1 MRVCQRFFPLYL
13 LVSYSLSPTTLVLGQ
28 SAFGAEPLAHTFSI
42 VARDQQTGEM
52 GVAVQSH
59 WFSVGTVVS
68 WGEAGVGVVATQS
81 FVNKSFGPRG
91 LAMLKSGMPAAVV
104 LDSLLS
110 DDPGREVRQ
119 VAILDAQGNVASFTG
134 ENCIQYACNT
144 EGDQF
149 SVQSNMMLGPEVC
162 NSMQRAY
169 ESSVGKPLAE
179 RLLLAL
185 EGAQA
190 AGGDY
195 RGQQSAAVLV
205 VAPKSEGKP
214 WDERLV
220 DLRVDD
226 SPQPIAELRRLYT
239 VHTAYEYMNKGD
251 YYMEVQEMDKARA
264 AYSQAMALLPDRAEL
279 QFWTAVGLANAGRM
293 EEAMPMFQRIFE
305 KERVWQTTL
314 PRIVKV
320 GLLTVDTAD
329 LDRLMKL

>member
-1 MRVCQRFFPLYL
+1 MQLNCIYYL
-13 LVSYSLSPTTLVLGQ
+13 CFTIMPFSLSAQ
-28 SAFGAEPLAHTFSI
+28 SPFGAEPLAHTFSI
-42 VARDQQTGEM
+42 VARDSVTGQM

-59 WFSVGTVVS
+59 WFSVGTVVA

-91 LAMLKSGMPAAVV
+91 LDLLRSGRSPREA

-119 VAILDAQGNVASFTG
+119 VGIVDAQGRTAAHTG
-134 ENCIQYACNT
+134 SNCIQYACHH
-144 EGDQF
+144 EGDQY
-149 SVQSNMMLGPEVC
+149 SVQSNMMLGPDVC
-162 NSMQRAY
+162 LSMRKAY
-169 ESSVGKPLAE
+169 EGSAGKPLAE

-195 RGQQSAAVLV
+195 RGQQSAAILV
-205 VAPKSEGKP
+205 VAPESEGKP

-220 DLRVDD
+220 DIRVDD
-226 SPQPIAELRRLYT
+226 HSTPIAELRRIYG
-239 VHTAYEYMNKGD
+239 VHQAYEFMNKGD
-251 YYMEVQEMDKARA
+251 YFMEVGALDDAMKA
-264 AYSQAMALLPDRAEL
+264 YNSAMQMLPDRLEL
-279 QFWTAVGLANAGRM
+279 QFWTAVGLANVGEMDAAS
-293 EEAMPMFQRIFE
+293 AMFKTIFE

-320 GLLTVDTAD
+320 GLLNVSQSD
-329 LDRLMKL
+329 LDRIMKL